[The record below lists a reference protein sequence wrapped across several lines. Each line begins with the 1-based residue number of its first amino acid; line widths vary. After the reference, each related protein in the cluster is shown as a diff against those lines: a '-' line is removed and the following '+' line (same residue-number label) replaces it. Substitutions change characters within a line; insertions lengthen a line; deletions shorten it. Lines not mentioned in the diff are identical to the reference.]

1 MNIRSPLLVAG
12 LTIASCL
19 SSGLSDQSRAADQKQ
34 PFEPTMLDV
43 SHLSCEE
50 VWIGVAKK
58 DDPFIQLVELLA
70 HHILT
75 RREVKFPDTDE
86 AGKAFGDAVVK
97 NCLAN
102 PDELLYSAVN
112 RSLRDTLPVVSK

>member
-12 LTIASCL
+12 LAIALCL
-19 SSGLSDQSRAADQKQ
+19 SSGVSYQSWAADQKQ

-58 DDPFIQLVELLA
+58 DDPFIQVVELLA

-75 RREVKFPDTDE
+75 RREVKFPGTPE

-97 NCLAN
+97 NCLAD

-112 RSLRDTLPVVSK
+112 RSLRDTLPVSK